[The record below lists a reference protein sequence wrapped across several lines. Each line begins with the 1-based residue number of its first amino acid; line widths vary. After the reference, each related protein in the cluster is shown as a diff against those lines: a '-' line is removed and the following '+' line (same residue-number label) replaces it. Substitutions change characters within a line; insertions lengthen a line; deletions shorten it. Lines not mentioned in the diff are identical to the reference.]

1 MPNGAVVLPG
11 LDRDL
16 DEASWRAIGAGG
28 DDDGAAHGHP
38 QAVLHRLLAAIG
50 VDRAEVTP
58 LGELSRR
65 AVARG
70 RFLSQALRP
79 AATTEQW
86 ASAGE
91 RDRELWAAALDGLA
105 VVEADDEREEALVA
119 SLVIREALERTDAT
133 AALITP
139 DRGLAERVGAEL
151 RRWDIDV
158 DDSAGTPLTRTLP
171 GRLALLAAE
180 AAAADGAPRALLA
193 LLAHPLVT
201 LGLPRATSSVPRRR
215 WRSACCAGRRHP
227 QALPGSRRS
236 CAAAAWRP
244 ARVMRR
250 VHGAVSPMGIGM
262 ARRTSCDVWS
272 ASSLR
277 SRRGAG
283 GACDLAELAL
293 LHRQALI
300 ALAQPAAG
308 EPERLFA
315 GEAGEALDVV
325 FDDLAMYDGG
335 AIEGRLD
342 DYPAFFARLA
352 GEYRV
357 RPRRPRHRR
366 VKIWGLLEA
375 RLLDADTVV
384 VGGLDEG
391 VWPPVAKTDAFL
403 NRPMR
408 DAVGLPSAERRIGQT
423 AHDFV
428 AAIGARNAVITRAAK
443 REGAPTVPSR
453 FLQRMRAVAGGEIVG
468 QGDRC
473 RRALSRPCG
482 HARSARGHA
491 AAAAPGAAAAKRTSF
506 RAPSASPRSR
516 PWCAIPTRSLPSTSS
531 SSMPSTRS
539 AVLPGAADRGTIVH
553 EVLGR
558 FAAAHPSALPDDP
571 LPVLVALGE
580 EAFAALA
587 AYRTSAAQWWPRFRR
602 LAEAFARWE
611 RARRPDIAAVHAEV
625 SGAMPLAVG
634 DGEAFTLR
642 ARADRIER
650 QHDGGFAIL
659 DFKTGTPPTA
669 KTVFAGFSPQLT
681 LEAAIL
687 KHGGFRDLPPA
698 SRCPTL
704 QYLHATGGA
713 TPLNP
718 CPIEPP
724 PGDARTV
731 AAVVEEHRSKL
742 EKLMRRYLA
751 GEAGFMARPF
761 AQFARR
767 FNEYDHLAR
776 TKEWALADE
785 ALPGET
791 P

>member
-1 MPNGAVVLPG
+1 
-11 LDRDL
+11 
-16 DEASWRAIGAGG
+16 
-28 DDDGAAHGHP
+28 
-38 QAVLHRLLAAIG
+38 
-50 VDRAEVTP
+50 
-58 LGELSRR
+58 
-65 AVARG
+65 
-70 RFLSQALRP
+70 
-79 AATTEQW
+79 
-86 ASAGE
+86 
-91 RDRELWAAALDGLA
+91 
-105 VVEADDEREEALVA
+105 
-119 SLVIREALERTDAT
+119 
-133 AALITP
+133 
-139 DRGLAERVGAEL
+139 
-151 RRWDIDV
+151 
-158 DDSAGTPLTRTLP
+158 
-171 GRLALLAAE
+171 
-180 AAAADGAPRALLA
+180 
-193 LLAHPLVT
+193 
-201 LGLPRATSSVPRRR
+201 
-215 WRSACCAGRRHP
+215 
-227 QALPGSRRS
+227 
-236 CAAAAWRP
+236 
-244 ARVMRR
+244 
-250 VHGAVSPMGIGM
+250 
-262 ARRTSCDVWS
+262 
-272 ASSLR
+272 
-277 SRRGAG
+277 
-283 GACDLAELAL
+283 
-293 LHRQALI
+293 
-300 ALAQPAAG
+300 
-308 EPERLFA
+308 
-315 GEAGEALDVV
+315 
-325 FDDLAMYDGG
+325 MYDGG

-408 DAVGLPSAERRIGQT
+408 DAVGLPSAERRVGQT

-428 AAIGARNAVITRAAK
+428 AAIGARNAVITRSAK

-453 FLQRMRAVAGGEIVG
+453 FLQRMRAVAGGKLWEQAIAAG
-468 QGDRC
+468 ARY
-473 RRALSRPCG
+473 RALAAMLDRPL
-482 HARSARGHA
+482 ATPPLQRPTPLPPRDLI
-491 AAAAPGAAAAKRTSF
+491 
-506 RAPSASPRSR
+506 PRSLSVTEIETLVR
-516 PWCAIPTRSLPSTSS
+516 DPYSIFARHVLKLDALDEV
-531 SSMPSTRS
+531 

-558 FAAAHPSALPDDP
+558 FAAAHPIALPDDP
-571 LPVLVALGE
+571 LPVLIALGE
-580 EAFAALA
+580 DAFAALA
-587 AYRTSAAQWWPRFRR
+587 AYPDVAAQWWPRFRR

-650 QHDGGFAIL
+650 QRDGGFAIL

-718 CPIEPP
+718 CLIEPP

-731 AAVVEEHRSKL
+731 AVIVEEHRGKL